1 MVKMTYVHIT
11 IKFLKREF
19 YIVAAHRMEKTGRVN
34 RGVGVLTGQG
44 RSLVFILQARV
55 LRSKVIESVVLERY
69 VMTTKVTNY

>member
-11 IKFLKREF
+11 IKCLKREF
-19 YIVAAHRMEKTGRVN
+19 YIVAAHRVEKTGRVN

-69 VMTTKVTNY
+69 ITTTKVTNY